1 MKKERYL
8 TDDELNR
15 IRNEEDMLK
24 GNINRMCICDDIKE
38 LEDMYNW
45 ATKRLFR
52 IYRIN
57 LDKFVDNKES
67 ESKWLENTLL

>member
-1 MKKERYL
+1 MREKRYL
-8 TDDELNR
+8 TNDELNR
-15 IRNEEDMLK
+15 IRHEEDMLK
-24 GNINRMCICDDIKE
+24 GNINRMCVADDIKE

-57 LDKFVDNKES
+57 LDKFIDDKES
-67 ESKWLENTLL
+67 ENNDTR